1 MSYRVKLIQVQT
13 LTKDETMNITEYEI
27 TDLLSLGW
35 LSNMEAGEENLY
47 FTLSDGTEG
56 FVKVFR

>member
-1 MSYRVKLIQVQT
+1 MK
-13 LTKDETMNITEYEI
+13 ITEYEI
-27 TDLLSLGW
+27 TDLNNIGW

-56 FVKVFR
+56 FIKVFR